1 MYPKLRGDIY
11 LAPVNPHQML
21 VAVDGKGHH
30 MEGQSIYALTERLLP
45 FLNGKHHLQ
54 DLVGHLSEDKARA
67 VTGLIEGLHRL
78 GAVRDHTANRETA
91 LDEITQQVYG
101 RTLAFLETLTERA
114 FEAFQRFQNSKV
126 VILGSGSAVRTL
138 APALWESGLRHGT
151 IVSRTEDRIRTLLEQ
166 KWQTHTSQDPQSQ
179 WTFTDTLPETRADLA
194 ILIGTPEEIHARLQ
208 DRKLHAA
215 KVLPL
220 ALTRDFAVVGPVNV
234 QWQEVL
240 SRIHWETPLPDTS
253 TAYGVMGAR
262 TALEAFRLLCGLS
275 SVTENQLLR
284 ICTSTL
290 TDSTHP
296 LVPQTLTDTVDAFSG
311 FLASVEEEDLT
322 QLPIKLVR
330 VRFQSEET
338 RLAAGLTPDQ
348 ARVAGTLA
356 GLAYTLPGRDGWQVA
371 WGRTPEEMQGMGLL
385 AWAAQQDIQGS
396 EVWMD
401 AALHLSRNGAFW
413 WKTLKMRHHLQP
425 VVKVQTVQDIAVVE
439 VLHGETLLG
448 RAAGTTA
455 GDALER
461 ALLSAL
467 AHVQGE
473 TSETVVPVLNDSTDW
488 TGFLQ
493 GRPVQVEL
501 ARDLQ
506 PLKDRGACIGWVKV
520 R

>member
-45 FLNGKHHLQ
+45 FLNGKHHLR

-78 GAVRDHTANRETA
+78 GAVRDHAANREIP
-91 LDEITQQVYG
+91 LDEVTQQVYG

-114 FEAFQRFQNSKV
+114 FEAFERFQNSKV

-138 APALWESGLRHGT
+138 ASALWESGLRYGT
-151 IVSRTEDRIRTLLEQ
+151 MVSRSEDPIRTLLER

-179 WTFTDTLPETRADLA
+179 WTFTDTMPEVPADLV

-208 DRKLHAA
+208 DSKLRAA
-215 KVLPL
+215 RVLPL
-220 ALTRDFAVVGPVNV
+220 AVTRDFAVVGPVNV

-240 SRIHWETPLPDTS
+240 SRIHWEAPLPDTS

-284 ICTSTL
+284 ICTSSL
-290 TDSTHP
+290 TDSNHP
-296 LVPQTLTDTVDAFSG
+296 LVPQSLMDTVDAFSG
-311 FLASVEEEDLT
+311 FLASVEEEDLI

-330 VRFQSEET
+330 VRFHSGET
-338 RLAAGLTPDQ
+338 HVAAGLTTEQ
-348 ARVAGTLA
+348 ARVSGTLA
-356 GLAYTLPGRDGWQVA
+356 GLAYTLPERDGWQVA
-371 WGRTPEEMQGMGLL
+371 WGRTQEEVQGMGLL
-385 AWAAQQDIQGS
+385 AWAEQQAVQGS
-396 EVWMD
+396 EVWRD
-401 AALHLSRNGAFW
+401 AALHLSRNGSFW

-425 VVKVQTVQDIAVVE
+425 VVKVHTVQDIPVVE

-448 RAAGTTA
+448 RAAGTTP

-467 AHVQGE
+467 AHVQSE
-473 TSETVVPVLNDSTDW
+473 TSEPVLTVLMDNTNW
-488 TGFLQ
+488 TEFLQ
-493 GRPVQVEL
+493 GHSVQVEL
-501 ARDLQ
+501 APALQ
-506 PLKDRGACIGWVKV
+506 TLKDRGAFVGWVKV